1 MQTGPKI
8 TQRGTYETAF
18 IITIPYEARL
28 AVRGHDSSE
37 GNLFQLLQ
45 LRSEDDAQ
53 LGVWLR
59 ENKYFSTEIVNE
71 QIQLMANSVLHSIL
85 LEIHSTGWFA
95 IIADEATDV
104 HKCEQMCICIR

>member
-8 TQRGTYETAF
+8 TQRGTYETTF
-18 IITIPYEARL
+18 IITRQGL

-53 LGVWLR
+53 LSIWLR
-59 ENKYFSTEIVNE
+59 ERNIFHRKLS
-71 QIQLMANSVLHSIL
+71 MS
-85 LEIHSTGWFA
+85 
-95 IIADEATDV
+95 
-104 HKCEQMCICIR
+104 R